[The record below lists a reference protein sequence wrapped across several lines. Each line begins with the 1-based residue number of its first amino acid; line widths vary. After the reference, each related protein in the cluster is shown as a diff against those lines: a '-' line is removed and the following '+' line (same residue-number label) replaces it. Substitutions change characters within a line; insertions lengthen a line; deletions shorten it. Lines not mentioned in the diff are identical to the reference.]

1 MENEIIN
8 IFRNNLEK
16 MDSKIE
22 ILQNNLNSGTTKS
35 INKLFKPQI
44 NFNVYLSSYKERN
57 SFKN

>member
-22 ILQNNLNSGTTKS
+22 ILQNNLNSGAVK
-35 INKLFKPQI
+35 
-44 NFNVYLSSYKERN
+44 
-57 SFKN
+57 KNNL

>member
-1 MENEIIN
+1 MENEIVN

-35 INKLFKPQI
+35 INKLI
-44 NFNVYLSSYKERN
+44 ET
-57 SFKN
+57 